1 MMEIPF
7 KGQYDRATFF
17 RAVRLAN
24 QPARNGGRL
33 RWLALAAL
41 AVLLAL
47 AIQSL
52 RRPADNDPFTWVRL
66 GLGLALLL
74 AYLVWPYGLSFIQ
87 ARRLWANPALQRP
100 ISGRLQERG
109 LTYTNTTP
117 YRTVP
122 WESYARLRLA
132 PDLATLLTPAGVLT
146 ALPRSF
152 FKSESDWQA
161 ACKLL
166 QNKVQYRQPG

>member
-1 MMEIPF
+1 MEIPF
-7 KGQYDRATFF
+7 KGQYDRPTFF

-24 QPARNGGRL
+24 QPARNAGRL

-41 AVLLAL
+41 AVLAAL
-47 AIQSL
+47 SLQSL
-52 RRPADNDPFTWVRL
+52 RSPEENDPFTWVRL

-74 AYLVWPYGLSFIQ
+74 AYLLWPWGLAFVQ
-87 ARRLWANPALQRP
+87 ARRLWANPALRQP
-100 ISGRLQERG
+100 ISGRLQARG
-109 LTYTNTTP
+109 LTFTNTNP
-117 YRTVP
+117 YRTVA

-161 ACKLL
+161 ARQLL
-166 QNKVQYRQPG
+166 QSKVKPT

>member
-1 MMEIPF
+1 MEIPF

-41 AVLLAL
+41 AVLAAL
-47 AIQSL
+47 SL
-52 RRPADNDPFTWVRL
+52 QGLLHPQDNDPFTWVRL
-66 GLGLALLL
+66 GVGLALLL
-74 AYLVWPYGLSFIQ
+74 AYLLWPVGLSFIQ

-100 ISGRLQERG
+100 ISGRLQEHG

-117 YRTVP
+117 YRTVA
-122 WESYARLRLA
+122 WENYARLRLA

-152 FKSESDWQA
+152 FKSDHDWRA
-161 ACKLL
+161 ACDLL
-166 QNKVQYRQPG
+166 RSKVGKKG